1 MAFGGPQAH
10 VAILRDHLVVQRDWL
25 EEEAFME
32 LFAIGQVSTHLSL
45 YSADDEYSHR
55 ANCILIFLLLVPGPP
70 GSLEYP
76 IGHFRSVGARG
87 STRWIAGIL
96 LVEFARI
103 GRPDRLWSGH

>member
-45 YSADDEYSHR
+45 YNADDEYSHR
-55 ANCILIFLLLVPGPP
+55 ANCILIFLLQLDIFTFCSRASRVLRVPN
-70 GSLEYP
+70 
-76 IGHFRSVGARG
+76 
-87 STRWIAGIL
+87 
-96 LVEFARI
+96 
-103 GRPDRLWSGH
+103 WSFP